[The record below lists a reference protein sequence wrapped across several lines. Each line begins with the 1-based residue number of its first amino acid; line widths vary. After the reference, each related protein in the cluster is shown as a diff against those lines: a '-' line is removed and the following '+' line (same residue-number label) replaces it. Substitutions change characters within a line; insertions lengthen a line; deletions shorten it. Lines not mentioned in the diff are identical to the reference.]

1 MQLLSKTYCQ
11 YLRYI
16 IMRTFLL
23 ICLSLISYSLSAQ
36 VKLLTLDEL
45 DKRIAAGKD
54 TTYVVNFWATW
65 CAPCVA
71 ELPNFEK
78 LRVANLKKPVKVIL
92 ISVDFKSKLQKDV
105 IPFVVKNQ
113 LKAEVF
119 LLNETDQQKYIERVD
134 PKWTGAIPATLF
146 VKQKI
151 RRFYEQEFTEKQLKN
166 TLLNLK

>member
-45 DKRIAAGKD
+45 DKRMAAGKD

-92 ISVDFKSKLQKDV
+92 ISVDFKSKLQKEV

-113 LKAEVF
+113 IKAEVF